1 MLEAITA
8 PVPTTTPS
16 SSTQVI
22 VVFPIGLIVLL
33 IPMVI
38 LLVGVILS
46 VISNPAFRKPIG
58 AVLSVVGVLEVVPF
72 FINLVKDISRIIPFV
87 PLLILFIEG
96 CVTLLCGVVIFY
108 LPKQTPPR
116 NSRTLFYKSF

>member
-1 MLEAITA
+1 MLETITA
-8 PVPTTTPS
+8 PVPTSS

-22 VVFPIGLIVLL
+22 VVPAIGFIVLL

-87 PLLILFIEG
+87 PLLILFIVG
-96 CVTLLCGVVIFY
+96 CVTLICGVVIFY
-108 LPKQTPPR
+108 LSKQTPPR
-116 NSRTLFYKSF
+116 NIRTLFYKSF

>member
-1 MLEAITA
+1 
-8 PVPTTTPS
+8 
-16 SSTQVI
+16 
-22 VVFPIGLIVLL
+22 
-33 IPMVI
+33 MVI

-87 PLLILFIEG
+87 PLLILFIVG
-96 CVTLLCGVVIFY
+96 CVTLICGVVIFY
-108 LPKQTPPR
+108 LSKQTPPR
-116 NSRTLFYKSF
+116 NIRTLFYKSF

>member
-8 PVPTTTPS
+8 PVPTTTSS

-22 VVFPIGLIVLL
+22 VVFPIGLIVLA

-38 LLVGVILS
+38 LLIGVILS
-46 VISNPAFRKPIG
+46 VSNPAFRKHIRV
-58 AVLSVVGVLEVVPF
+58 VLSVVGVLEVIPF

-96 CVTLLCGVVIFY
+96 CVTLLCGVAIFY
-108 LPKQTPPR
+108 LPKPDFTKKQ
-116 NSRTLFYKSF
+116 